1 MSKTDDDVV
10 FDIFKEED
18 NYQDKCLQTE
28 YEINKVFELFRLKLS
43 ELTRRCNR
51 HLSIT
56 HINECSDMSR
66 LLEIKITGIYDEDKN
81 ELDITFFSYIEKALS
96 FVHTLIK

>member
-1 MSKTDDDVV
+1 MLKDKSKADELRLLVTKSDDDVV

-18 NYQDKCLQTE
+18 NYQDKCLQTDT
-28 YEINKVFELFRLKLS
+28 EINKVFELFRSKLS

-56 HINECSDMSR
+56 HITECSDMSR
-66 LLEIKITGIYDEDKN
+66 LLEIKIQGIFDRRQK
-81 ELDITFFSYIEKALS
+81 
-96 FVHTLIK
+96 